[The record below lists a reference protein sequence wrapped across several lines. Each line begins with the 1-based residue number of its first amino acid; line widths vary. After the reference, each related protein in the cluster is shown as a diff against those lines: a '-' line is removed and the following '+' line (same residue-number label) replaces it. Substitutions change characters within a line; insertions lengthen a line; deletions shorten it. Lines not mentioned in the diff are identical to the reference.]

1 MAAKIRV
8 LDSANRTMQRLGYLK
23 LLCARS
29 ATFET
34 SNLATL
40 GNYLLETISK
50 RVRIGPPLPEDV
62 RDYVRARLTDSAY
75 RDLRKQ
81 VLKDN
86 GSSGPFAIEIQ
97 DVYLANPSLPSRT
110 GKLVK
115 QNWRRY
121 PYLATSLDLI
131 KKGTYSALTRSLVL
145 LNLTPKE
152 ELEAFERLDSSA
164 NPLRISR
171 EQSLLF
177 LYCFIDNDAEVL
189 FPFMSQLL
197 NWNGSSIPEKDAG
210 QLLPEIIRNA
220 EKKHSTRLLPREDRD
235 RLATLRKVADSI
247 EAWKERHDTGGGAL
261 RENVSVRLE
270 PFCDLGLLTKPDRD
284 RYEYR
289 VTPQLKTLINQWRS
303 VEDTEPFLETRFFS
317 TVACCWNSQ
326 AVGANEQEA
335 TDALILAHDALK
347 SPLGYSPITDLGLLA
362 GIRLLAQKSRILE
375 LNQTTDLLKMLQKE
389 DPNMVRF
396 TVDRMGRTA
405 YVKFLKP
412 TAKQA

>member
-1 MAAKIRV
+1 M
-8 LDSANRTMQRLGYLK
+8 
-23 LLCARS
+23 
-29 ATFET
+29 
-34 SNLATL
+34 
-40 GNYLLETISK
+40 
-50 RVRIGPPLPEDV
+50 
-62 RDYVRARLTDSAY
+62 
-75 RDLRKQ
+75 
-81 VLKDN
+81 
-86 GSSGPFAIEIQ
+86 
-97 DVYLANPSLPSRT
+97 
-110 GKLVK
+110 
-115 QNWRRY
+115 
-121 PYLATSLDLI
+121 
-131 KKGTYSALTRSLVL
+131 
-145 LNLTPKE
+145 
-152 ELEAFERLDSSA
+152 
-164 NPLRISR
+164 
-171 EQSLLF
+171 
-177 LYCFIDNDAEVL
+177 
-189 FPFMSQLL
+189 
-197 NWNGSSIPEKDAG
+197 
-210 QLLPEIIRNA
+210 
-220 EKKHSTRLLPREDRD
+220 
-235 RLATLRKVADSI
+235 
-247 EAWKERHDTGGGAL
+247 
-261 RENVSVRLE
+261 RLE